1 MGEAQ
6 EAEAQRFTIERKI
19 NIPAV
24 IALVISAITLGWQIS
39 NYLAGP
45 EVELFAPDQI
55 VIASSEVARFP
66 NREGGPYAH
75 IFGRMSYV
83 NAGAAGY
90 NATVRRES
98 AIVSIPGRA
107 PFEQRWYRF
116 VSADATGAEGN
127 SLTVKKISDAG
138 PFPLAAGSSTTH
150 LTLFQPW
157 PHRCTIKDAAC
168 DPRQNYITWDQF
180 LELTKDQREFD
191 VQFVA
196 ETYDA
201 EPRVVATCKV
211 KLSERSY
218 AGLMSR
224 SWASPACQ

>member
-1 MGEAQ
+1 MCEKQ
-6 EAEAQRFTIERKI
+6 EGAERRITFDPKI
-19 NIPAV
+19 NPLAL
-24 IALVISAITLGWQIS
+24 IALLISLGTLSWQIG

-45 EVELFAPDQI
+45 EVELFAPDQV
-55 VIASSEVARFP
+55 VIASSAVAGFP

-98 AIVSIPGRA
+98 ALISIPGRA

-116 VSADATGAEGN
+116 VSADATGTDGN
-127 SLTVKKISDAG
+127 NLTVEKLADAG
-138 PFPLAAGSSTTH
+138 PFPLPAGSSTTH

-157 PHRCTIKDAAC
+157 PHRCASRDAAC
-168 DPRQNYITWDQF
+168 DQRQNYVTWDKF

-191 VQFVA
+191 IQFVA

-201 EPRVVATCKV
+201 EPRVVAKCKV

>member
-1 MGEAQ
+1 MTDAQ
-6 EAEAQRFTIERKI
+6 EVARQRFAIDRKI
-19 NIPAV
+19 NLPAM
-24 IALVISAITLGWQIS
+24 IALAISVTTLGWQIG

-45 EVELFAPDQI
+45 EVELFAPDQV
-55 VIASSEVARFP
+55 VIASSEVAGFP

-98 AIVSIPGRA
+98 AMVSIPGRA

-116 VSADATGAEGN
+116 VSADATGTEGDT
-127 SLTVKKISDAG
+127 LAVEKLADAG

-157 PHRCTIKDAAC
+157 PHRCASKDATC
-168 DPRQNYITWDQF
+168 DPRQNYVTWDKF

-191 VQFVA
+191 IQFVA

-201 EPRVVATCKV
+201 EPRVVAKCKV